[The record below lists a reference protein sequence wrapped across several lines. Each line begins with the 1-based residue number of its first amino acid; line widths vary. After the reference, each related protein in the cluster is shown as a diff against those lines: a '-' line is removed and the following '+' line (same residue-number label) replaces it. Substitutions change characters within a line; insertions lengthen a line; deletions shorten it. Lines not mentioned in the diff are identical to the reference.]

1 MAAWYLTI
9 AFGNLIVVIAAEAL
23 QLENQVYEYIF
34 FAGLLLL
41 ATLIYM
47 VLAYFYKYDKDKNPN
62 KESDEKNEGTKKSN
76 TIVPVKENEEAKI

>member
-1 MAAWYLTI
+1 M
-9 AFGNLIVVIAAEAL
+9 VIAAEAL

-41 ATLIYM
+41 ATLIYI

-62 KESDEKNEGTKKSN
+62 KESDEKNEGTSKKSN